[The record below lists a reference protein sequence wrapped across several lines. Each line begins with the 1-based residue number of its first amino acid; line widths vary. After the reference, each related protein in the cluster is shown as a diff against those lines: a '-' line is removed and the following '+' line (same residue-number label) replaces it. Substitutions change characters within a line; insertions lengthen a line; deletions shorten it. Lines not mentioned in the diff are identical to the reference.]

1 MTETEGQPT
10 SARTRFDEQFG
21 GIKGMVDS
29 GLPVIVFVIANA
41 TMGLRLAVWSAVGA
55 GVAVLAL
62 RLVRREPIQFAISG
76 FLGVAFAAF
85 LANRLGRAE
94 GFFIPG
100 IFTNAAF
107 FTAFAISVLI
117 RRPLVGVVWTY
128 LDSGTSEWR
137 NQPALRRAYTQA
149 TLLWTAM
156 YAVKT
161 AVQGLLYLNEQPG
174 WLAVAKITMGYPL
187 FAVVIAA
194 SLWLVRR
201 AKRQM
206 AGEAET
212 SPGPAEVD
220 PVKSQPG
227 QG

>member
-1 MTETEGQPT
+1 MTGPGGEPT

-29 GLPVIVFVIANA
+29 GLPVIVFVVANA
-41 TMGLRLAVWSAVGA
+41 MLGLRLAVWAAVGA
-55 GVAVLAL
+55 GVAVLVL
-62 RLVRREPIQFAISG
+62 RLVRREPVQFAISG

-85 LANRLGRAE
+85 LAHRLGRAE

-107 FTAFAISVLI
+107 FAAFAISVLI

-128 LDSGTSEWR
+128 LDSGTAEWR
-137 NQPALRRAYTQA
+137 DQPALRRAYTQA

-156 YAVKT
+156 YALKT
-161 AVQGLLYLNEQPG
+161 AVQGLLYLNQQPG

-187 FAVVIAA
+187 FGVVVAA

-206 AGEAET
+206 ASEAGA
-212 SPGPAEVD
+212 GPAQVD
-220 PVKSQPG
+220 PVQSQPG
-227 QG
+227 PG